1 MGKIIC
7 IDAGHGGSD
16 PGASGNGVIEKN
28 VTLNGALKL
37 GEALKKQGFDV
48 IFTRVSDN
56 YISLGERCGIANSK
70 GADLFIS
77 IHVNSAPSEAA
88 SGTEVLC
95 YKKNYFAEL
104 LQKNLIKKL
113 GTKDRGV
120 KERKDL
126 AVLNGTKMN
135 AVLIEIAFLSNKE
148 DAKLLKSEI
157 FIEKCAYA
165 VTKAVCE
172 YFKVPF
178 KDNSEEGG
186 TEMDAH
192 KKIDVVIDGKKETTD
207 GYFIDDRNLFTA
219 DFLRRLGFKV
229 GYDEKSKAVI
239 IDNGDVKDIDVIADG
254 KPEKV
259 ASVFRDG
266 FNFVS
271 LRELERV
278 GAIDVDYKDG
288 LVYIEKK

>member
-1 MGKIIC
+1 MRKIIC

-56 YISLGERCGIANSK
+56 YIALGERCRIANSK

-95 YKKNYFAEL
+95 YERSYFAEL
-104 LQKNLIKKL
+104 LQNNLIEKL

-126 AVLNGTKMN
+126 AVLNGTRMN

-165 VTKAVCE
+165 ATKTVCE
-172 YFKVPF
+172 HFNVPF
-178 KDNSEEGG
+178 KEESEGGG
-186 TEMDAH
+186 TEKDTR

-207 GYFIDDRNLFTA
+207 GYFIDERNLFTA

-229 GYDEKSKAVI
+229 GYDEKSKAVV

-259 ASVFRDG
+259 AAVFRNG

-278 GAIDVDYKDG
+278 GVIDADYKDG
-288 LVYIEKK
+288 VVYIEKK

>member
-7 IDAGHGGSD
+7 IDPGHGGSD

-28 VTLNGALKL
+28 VTLNAALKL
-37 GEALKKQGFDV
+37 GEELKKQGFDV

-56 YISLGERCGIANSK
+56 FIALGERCRIANSK

-77 IHVNSAPSEAA
+77 VHVNSASSSAA

-95 YKKNYFAEL
+95 YEKNTFAGI
-104 LQKNLIKKL
+104 LQESLIKEL
-113 GTKDRGV
+113 GTNDRGV

-135 AVLIEIAFLSNKE
+135 AVLIEIAFLSNPE
-148 DAKLLKSEI
+148 EAKLLQKES
-157 FIEKCAYA
+157 FIEKFVYA
-165 VTKAVCE
+165 TALAVCK
-172 YFKVPF
+172 YFNVAF
-178 KDNSEEGG
+178 KEDSGEVSE
-186 TEMDAH
+186 DLS
-192 KKIDVVIDGKKETTD
+192 KKINVIINGKKETID

-219 DFLRRLGFKV
+219 DFLKRLGFNV
-229 GYDEKSKAVI
+229 GYDENTKEVI
-239 IDNGDVKDIDVIADG
+239 IDNNDMRDIDLVANG

-259 ASVFRDG
+259 SAILRND

-271 LRELERV
+271 LRELQRIGVLE
-278 GAIDVDYKDG
+278 VDYKDG
-288 LVYIEKK
+288 VVYIEKAL